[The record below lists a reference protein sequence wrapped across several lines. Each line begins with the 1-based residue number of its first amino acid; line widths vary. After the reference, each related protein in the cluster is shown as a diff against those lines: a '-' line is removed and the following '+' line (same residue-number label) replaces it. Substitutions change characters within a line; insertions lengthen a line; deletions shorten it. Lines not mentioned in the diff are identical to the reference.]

1 MRPALTAALVVLLVG
16 GLAAC
21 GPTEDPDQIVGGQPV
36 GGQPATT
43 SEETSM
49 SDQQVR
55 EAAEAEQPATEARL
69 REVAALV
76 RPDLDQLESERPRW
90 LGGGT
95 AACTWDRSSLS
106 YIARGSIPV
115 ESPESA
121 ADDLVAQL
129 PDTWTPHEGAS
140 TGGNARYFEDP
151 DGYLLMVSHQSDP
164 DFALLSVES
173 PCH

>member
-1 MRPALTAALVVLLVG
+1 MRVALPAALALLLVG

-21 GPTEDPDQIVGGQPV
+21 GPTDAPDPTVGGQTTT
-36 GGQPATT
+36 ATT
-43 SEETSM
+43 NEETSM

-55 EAAEAEQPATEARL
+55 EAAEAEQPAAEARL
-69 REVAALV
+69 REVAALL
-76 RPDLDQLESERPRW
+76 RSLDELESERPRW

-115 ESPESA
+115 ESPSTA

-129 PDTWTPHEGAS
+129 PDTWTPNERAS
-140 TGGNARYFEDP
+140 TGNARYFEDP
-151 DGYLLMVSHQSDP
+151 EGYLLMVSHQSDP